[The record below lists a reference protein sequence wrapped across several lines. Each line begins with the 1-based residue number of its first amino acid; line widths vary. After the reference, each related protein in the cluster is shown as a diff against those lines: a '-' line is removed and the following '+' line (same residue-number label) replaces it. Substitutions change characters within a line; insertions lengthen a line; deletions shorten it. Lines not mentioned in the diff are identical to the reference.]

1 MSNSTDDRLD
11 RIIAL
16 LSLAFASEIESA
28 AKAVRSSPVADAIL
42 NASEEWIEPGALKA
56 NVAKSCKVSGRT
68 IERKISE
75 LTSMG
80 LLVAQGATSKRQLKN
95 AGII

>member
-16 LSLAFASEIESA
+16 LSLAFANEIESA
-28 AKAVRSSPVADAIL
+28 ASGIRSSPVADAIL
-42 NASEEWIEPGALKA
+42 NASEDWIEPGALKA
-56 NVAKSCKVSGRT
+56 TVAKSCNVSDRTVARKV
-68 IERKISE
+68 SE

-80 LLVAQGATSKRQLKN
+80 LLVAQGATSNRQLKN